1 MLSPPMARQAVIPH
15 IPPDFVSPE
24 HIRFVQRLR
33 LRALLADVIH
43 LGAVCQILSTSAMA

>member
-1 MLSPPMARQAVIPH
+1 VARQAVIPH

-33 LRALLADVIH
+33 LHALLADVIH
-43 LGAVCQILSTSAMA
+43 LGAVRKIFAASAMA

>member
-1 MLSPPMARQAVIPH
+1 VARQAVIPH

-24 HIRFVQRLR
+24 HIRFVQCLR
-33 LRALLADVIH
+33 LHALLANVIH